1 MTKRPPLRGRAA
13 SAILA
18 TMLAGGSLAAAVLA
32 TALFAAP
39 AAHADSWRDKQYWL
53 KESGITNAWQV
64 SKGAGVKVAII
75 DSGVDGEHPDLTGAV
90 TGGTD
95 VSGAGSPDGEKS
107 IGAKPEHGTLVATLL
122 AGRGHQPA
130 NPSPGAGA
138 SPKPVTGGPAAV
150 RVHVARL
157 PEPGWQDRPGADPG
171 RSPLGGGQRRKGD
184 QHFPRQ
190 HFARVAAK
198 LGRSVSLRRAEGRGD
213 RRRGREPGWRQ
224 RPGGGTG
231 HHPGRADG
239 CGPGRRGKGKPR
251 LVVAGHQ
258 YRCCRAGGEPRGWAT
273 GWRLCGLGRDLRRGP
288 DRVRCCGPDSVQ
300 MA

>member
-138 SPKPVTGGPAAV
+138 SPKPVTGGPDGVTGAAPEAQLLSLSTRLGSQNPGGKTDQEQIPAAV
-150 RVHVARL
+150 RWAV
-157 PEPGWQDRPGADPG
+157 DNGAKVINI
-171 RSPLGGGQRRKGD
+171 SLG
-184 QHFPRQ
+184 
-190 HFARVAAK
+190 
-198 LGRSVSLRRAEGRGD
+198 S
-213 RRRGREPGWRQ
+213 
-224 RPGGGTG
+224 
-231 HHPGRADG
+231 
-239 CGPGRRGKGKPR
+239 
-251 LVVAGHQ
+251 
-258 YRCCRAGGEPRGWAT
+258 
-273 GWRLCGLGRDLRRGP
+273 
-288 DRVRCCGPDSVQ
+288 
-300 MA
+300 